1 MITLMMSGGVLVLR
15 GQTDLNYDMQ
25 DLKTVLLWDGG
36 EMKHFFPQTL
46 ELVENKKMPELSDL
60 LISLLA

>member
-36 EMKHFFPQTL
+36 EMDYFFPQTL
-46 ELVENKKMPELSDL
+46 ELVENKKMPDL